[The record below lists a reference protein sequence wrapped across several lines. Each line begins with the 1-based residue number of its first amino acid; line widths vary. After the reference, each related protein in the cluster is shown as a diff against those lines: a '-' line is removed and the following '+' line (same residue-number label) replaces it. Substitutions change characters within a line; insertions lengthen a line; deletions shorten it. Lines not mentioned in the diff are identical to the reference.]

1 MRFQLLIASTFV
13 WLIGGTVFAA
23 DLVVSGEVTRVSC
36 AVRPRGHQ
44 AERDAAMGFCFFNND
59 NVAVG
64 ICHAQRHHGISRLA
78 PVDFDVHHGS
88 GSEDIL
94 AGGDRVL
101 MVSTFQL
108 PLYSWLG
115 EMPKGAKIVNV
126 PLAPHTREDA
136 LKKVVEE
143 CWLPAPEAFRPKIIF
158 ISAGFDAFR
167 DDDMANL
174 DCGKPT
180 TRG

>member
-174 DCGKPT
+174 GWREADYA
-180 TRG
+180 